1 MTKTYRDWSSDQA
14 YLFPPSPN
22 DWLPEGDLVYFLLDT
37 VAPLDLTPI
46 FAHSER
52 ELRGQPPFH
61 PRMMVALLLY
71 CYATGTRSSRKI
83 IRRCH
88 VDVACR
94 VIVGEDVPDFRTLSD
109 FRKIHRARLE
119 ALLVEVLKLCA
130 LAGLAKLGTIALDG
144 TKVKANASRHK
155 AMSDDR
161 MKSEEIRLKEEVARL
176 LAEAEAT
183 DKAEDIEHGPD
194 RQGDELPDE
203 LARRQSRLAKIQ
215 QARKLLEER
224 ARTEATEE
232 AARRQAE
239 GKSPPTIPPSEAV
252 PGPKDQINF
261 TDPGSRVMKASNK
274 GWDQCGNAQAVTNE
288 HQIILAADVTDQAN
302 DVRQTVPMVD
312 QAREDLDAA
321 GVTEAIKAAL
331 GDAGYSSEQNATD
344 LKQKGIEPYLATER
358 LKHHEKVASAPR
370 GRIPKHLTAKQR
382 MARKLRTKKGR
393 EMYAKRKGMIEPIF
407 GQLRQVLGFRQFSM
421 RGLASMRGE
430 WRLMATVHNLLKLWR
445 QEQKVELAG

>member
-1 MTKTYRDWSSDQA
+1 MSKTYRDWSNDQT
-14 YLFPPSPN
+14 YLFPPSPR

-37 VAPLDLTPI
+37 VATFDLTPI
-46 FAHSER
+46 FAHYER

-71 CYATGTRSSRKI
+71 CYATGTRSSRRIMK
-83 IRRCH
+83 RCQ

-94 VIVGEDVPDFRTLSD
+94 VIVGEEVPDFRTISD
-109 FRKIHRARLE
+109 FRKTHLARLE
-119 ALLVEVLKLCA
+119 SLFVEVLKLCA
-130 LAGLAKLGTIALDG
+130 LAGLAKVGTIALDG

-155 AMSDDR
+155 AMSYDR
-161 MKSEEIRLKEEVARL
+161 MKSEEVRLKEEIAKL
-176 LAEAEAT
+176 LADADAA

-203 LARRQSRLAKIQ
+203 LARRRGRLAKIQ
-215 QARKLLEER
+215 QARRLLEER
-224 ARTEATEE
+224 ARIEAAED

-239 GKSPPTIPPSEAV
+239 GKAPPATPPAEAA

-261 TDPGSRVMKASNK
+261 TDPQSRIMRASNK
-274 GWDQCGNAQAVTNE
+274 GWDQCGNAQAVANE

-302 DVRQTVPMVD
+302 DARQAVPMVD
-312 QAREDLDAA
+312 QARANLDAA
-321 GVTEAIKAAL
+321 GVTEPIKAAL
-331 GDAGYSSEQNATD
+331 GDAGYYSETNAAD
-344 LKQKGIEPYLATER
+344 LKERDIEAYLATER

-382 MARKLRTKKGR
+382 MVRKLRTKKGR

-407 GQLRQVLGFRQFSM
+407 GQLKQVLGFRQFSL
-421 RGLASMRGE
+421 RGLASMSGE

-445 QEQKVELAG
+445 HDQRVEMAG